1 MTLDGFLIYMF
12 GVIISFILWF
22 IIPNH
27 IQKLEEDR
35 WIDYFIFSI
44 FSWFGIFLFIGEK
57 ITDFVIKNSK

>member
-44 FSWFGIFLFIGEK
+44 FSWLGIFLFIGEK